1 MSTMTFN
8 TLRAYK
14 ALEPRLGAE
23 SADALVSA
31 IDDAFTELSSRHN
44 GTLLLK
50 KSEIREELRIEMRDE
65 LATKADMAKLQAD
78 MASLR
83 GEMQADMA
91 SLRGEMQSEM
101 ATLRGEMQSEMA
113 ALRGDMNTRFERLDK
128 KFTLMFGV
136 LVFLIIFLNQ
146 NALEFILKVVGI
158 LK

>member
-44 GTLLLK
+44 GMLLLK
-50 KSEIREELRIEMRDE
+50 KSEIREELRIEMKDE
-65 LATKADMAKLQAD
+65 LATKADMA
-78 MASLR
+78 S
-83 GEMQADMA
+83 
-91 SLRGEMQSEM
+91 
-101 ATLRGEMQSEMA
+101 
-113 ALRGDMNTRFERLDK
+113 LRGDMNTRFERLDK
-128 KFTLMFGV
+128 KFTLMCSG
-136 LVFLIIFLNQ
+136 LAFLILFSNQ
-146 NALEFILKVVGI
+146 SSLELILKIVGI

>member
-44 GTLLLK
+44 GMLLLK

-65 LATKADMAKLQAD
+65 LATKADIAKLQGYVD
-78 MASLR
+78 
-83 GEMQADMA
+83 
-91 SLRGEMQSEM
+91 
-101 ATLRGEMQSEMA
+101 
-113 ALRGDMNTRFERLDK
+113 TRFERLDK

>member
-44 GTLLLK
+44 GMLLLK

-83 GEMQADMA
+83 GEMQ
-91 SLRGEMQSEM
+91 
-101 ATLRGEMQSEMA
+101 SEMA
-113 ALRGDMNTRFERLDK
+113 ALRGEMNTRFERLDK
-128 KFTLMFGV
+128 KFTLMFSG
-136 LVFLIIFLNQ
+136 LAFLILFSSQSSTRRSKTRRL
-146 NALEFILKVVGI
+146 F
-158 LK
+158 

>member
-1 MSTMTFN
+1 MSTMN
-8 TLRAYK
+8 LPLEIYDTLERKLGREDAMAIAKSIERSLGHIEQRSYDVAAQRK
-14 ALEPRLGAE
+14 LE
-23 SADALVSA
+23 V
-31 IDDAFTELSSRHN
+31 
-44 GTLLLK
+44 
-50 KSEIREELRIEMRDE
+50 REELRVEMRDE

-83 GEMQADMA
+83 GEIQADLA
-91 SLRGEMQSEM
+91 KLQGYVDARFEQV
-101 ATLRGEMQSEMA
+101 
-113 ALRGDMNTRFERLDK
+113 NTRFERLDK

>member
-83 GEMQADMA
+83 GEMQ
-91 SLRGEMQSEM
+91 SEM

-128 KFTLMFGV
+128 KFTLMFSG
-136 LVFLIIFLNQ
+136 LAFLILFSNQ
-146 NALEFILKVVGI
+146 SSLELILKIVGI

>member
-83 GEMQADMA
+83 GEIQADLA
-91 SLRGEMQSEM
+91 KLQGYVDARFEQV
-101 ATLRGEMQSEMA
+101 
-113 ALRGDMNTRFERLDK
+113 NTRFERLDK

>member
-44 GTLLLK
+44 GMLLLK

-65 LATKADMAKLQAD
+65 LATKADIAKLQGYVD
-78 MASLR
+78 
-83 GEMQADMA
+83 
-91 SLRGEMQSEM
+91 
-101 ATLRGEMQSEMA
+101 
-113 ALRGDMNTRFERLDK
+113 TRFERLDK

-136 LVFLIIFLNQ
+136 LVFLIIFLN
-146 NALEFILKVVGI
+146 
-158 LK
+158 